1 MKINPSTSPTINP
14 QAGRAVNFV
23 IVFLYFILYAFYS
36 MLTVG
41 WTVFA
46 DNQEQLAVAYT
57 GEAYES
63 PFEPCLPQKGTVISP
78 GPVKPETSIPSFRLE
93 GIVWG
98 GIFPQAIIN
107 GSIVKEG
114 DKISD
119 AEVVKIEKNEI
130 KLSYQGNI
138 FFLKNNKENSQDNMN
153 TGDGK
158 RRLE

>member
-1 MKINPSTSPTINP
+1 MKINPERSRTINP

-23 IVFLYFILYAFYS
+23 IAFLYFMLYAFYS
-36 MLTVG
+36 MLTVR

-46 DNQEQLAVAYT
+46 DNAEQLAVAYS

-63 PFEPCLPQKGTVISP
+63 PFKPCLPQKGIVISP
-78 GPVKPETSIPSFRLE
+78 GSVKPETPIPSLSLE

-119 AEVVKIEKNEI
+119 AEVLKIEKNEI

-138 FFLKNNKENSQDNMN
+138 FFLKSHETNADALDNIEGN
-153 TGDGK
+153 
-158 RRLE
+158 RRNE

>member
-1 MKINPSTSPTINP
+1 MKINP

-23 IVFLYFILYAFYS
+23 IAFLYFMLYAFYS
-36 MLTVG
+36 MLTVR
-41 WTVFA
+41 WIVFA
-46 DNQEQLAVAYT
+46 DNDGQLGVSYT

-63 PFEPCLPQKGTVISP
+63 PFKPCLPQKGTVIMS
-78 GPVKPETSIPSFRLE
+78 GPVKPETPIPSLNLE

-98 GIFPQAIIN
+98 GLFPQAIIN

-119 AEVVKIEKNEI
+119 AEVLKIEKNEI

-138 FFLKNNKENSQDNMN
+138 FFLKSHETKADVLDNKRGTGGMN
-153 TGDGK
+153 D
-158 RRLE
+158 RRWK